1 MSNGDVII
9 PPTDLTTAAI
19 EAVNLILSQ
28 FGLSPLDQILGL
40 FSGKPK
46 FDDTLAV
53 IAAYNQSAYWP
64 LHALA
69 ADMQIWV
76 KNGAP
81 ISDSNPAVQASFGA
95 AKQGTVESIQELAGE
110 QPGPNSPGYWTIFA
124 LIQKSWELSGY
135 GETEVLQTVRAL
147 DALTQVLTQANQKP
161 PPTPPPPGTPPP
173 GTPPPVTIPPCESG
187 NPNADE
193 ILDLCNAV
201 NGSLAAILAALNNL
215 APGQTSGAPDACCI
229 AVVNK
234 LTHVIRELTIIATA
248 LTFESKNQQAIDLGP
263 ITAALQALATAA
275 AEYPPIVTALKDC
288 VCTNLNAIAKALGPD
303 LGKVI
308 QNIADAINKGNADD
322 LLPAAMVDEMVKNGS
337 MPAPIAQFFSDR
349 PASWSISG
357 LLSGIGHFIAGP
369 INPDL
374 GAEMVAN
381 IKAVKAGQAPPFQ
394 PVHSLLD
401 IPMYILAILGSYW
414 STWAVDLAQVALPA
428 AENAIQ
434 QIGTV
439 VGSAI
444 PGGLGAVPPGIG
456 APAIAALNFVKSE
469 PPAGALITTANYQ
482 SIVQD
487 AMGRAGL
494 MGMTAWAAAMVG
506 GFLLGPWEKYWGE
519 VAAMIA
525 TSSGFDEITQR
536 ALGPFL
542 NAIIHNRA
550 YQDANQ
556 KWPTRVP
563 PAPQGL
569 ALWARRKITNPE
581 RDLLLDYGGLDP
593 TWRPGMEAGAFRP
606 VQPRAIVNAFLD
618 QPINRA
624 NLVAM
629 LEDAALS
636 PANVQLMADAI
647 IYKSDA
653 NVRNSYLS
661 ALVTGYGKGVVSD
674 QELADALTQFNF
686 SQQAKQYVTSH
697 VLILRREVLAAE
709 AEKTIVPLVAN
720 GNITAQVGLQQLEAA
735 GVQPWYAQLQ
745 VDLATTRATIHGIKL
760 AAEAARHLAVARER
774 EAQRAAVAQ
783 FEDGTINATGLS
795 AALLLAGIDPLIAG
809 MVVSV
814 ETAKQAGRMQVVF
827 NQLLPPLQAK
837 VLRETV
843 AAIEQQTKDQ
853 LITLGQA
860 ATHLQALNLDQA
872 EIDALVAR
880 WAATLKKSPGAA
892 VYQTP

>member
-1 MSNGDVII
+1 MSNGDFII
-9 PPTDLTTAAI
+9 PPTDLTTATIQAI
-19 EAVNLILSQ
+19 NLILSQ

-81 ISDSNPAVQASFGA
+81 ISDSNPAVQATFGA

-110 QPGPNSPGYWTIFA
+110 QPGPTSPGYWTIFA

-135 GETEVLQTVRAL
+135 GESEVLQTVRAL

-173 GTPPPVTIPPCESG
+173 GTPPPVTPPPCDSG
-187 NPNADE
+187 DPNADE
-193 ILDLCNAV
+193 ILDLCNAI
-201 NGSLAAILAALNNL
+201 NGSLAAILGALKNPQ
-215 APGQTSGAPDACCI
+215 PGQPTGAIDPCCQ
-229 AVVNK
+229 AVINK

-248 LTFESKNQQAIDLGP
+248 LTFESKNQQAIDLAP
-263 ITAALQALATAA
+263 ITTALQALATAA

-288 VCTNLNAIAKALGPD
+288 VCTNLSAIAKALGPD

-349 PASWSISG
+349 PASWATAG
-357 LLSGIGHFIAGP
+357 LFSGIGHFLFGGL
-369 INPDL
+369 NPNL
-374 GAEMVAN
+374 GAEVAQN
-381 IKAVKAGQAPPFQ
+381 IKDTQAGRAPTYQ
-394 PVHSLLD
+394 PVHSLMD
-401 IPMYILAILGSYW
+401 IPVYLLAFIGSYW
-414 STWAVDLAQVALPA
+414 AQFAVTLAGAALPA
-428 AENAIQ
+428 AQTVIQ
-434 QIGTV
+434 QIG
-439 VGSAI
+439 SAVASQI
-444 PGGLGAVPPGIG
+444 PGGIGGLPPSLG
-456 APAIAALNFVKSE
+456 APAIAALQFVQSA
-469 PPAGALITTANYQ
+469 PPPGQPVTTANYQ
-482 SIVQD
+482 LIAQD
-487 AMGRAGL
+487 AFGRAGL
-494 MGMTAWAAAMVG
+494 MGLSAYAAAMVG
-506 GFLLGPWEKYWGE
+506 GFLLGPWEKYWGT
-519 VAAMIA
+519 VAAMVTTA
-525 TSSGFDEITQR
+525 AGFDEIAER
-536 ALGPFL
+536 WMGPFL
-542 NAIIHNRA
+542 DAIIRNRA
-550 YQDANQ
+550 LQDANQ

-563 PAPQGL
+563 PSPQGL
-569 ALWARRKITNPE
+569 ALWARRKITDPE
-581 RDLLLDYGGLDP
+581 RDLLLDFGGLDH
-593 TWRPGMEAGAFRP
+593 TWRPPMEAGAYRP
-606 VQPRAIVNAFLD
+606 VQPRVIVNAFLD

-674 QELADALTQFNF
+674 QELANALTQFNF
-686 SQQAKQYVTSH
+686 SPQAKQYVTSH

-735 GVQPWYAQLQ
+735 GVEPWYAQLQ
-745 VDLATTRATIHGIKL
+745 IDLATTRATIHGIKL

-783 FEDGTINATGLS
+783 FEDGTINAAGLS

-860 ATHLQALNLDQA
+860 TTQLQALNLDQA

>member
-9 PPTDLTTAAI
+9 PPTDLTTATI
-19 EAVNLILSQ
+19 EAINLILSQ

-81 ISDSNPAVQASFGA
+81 ISDSNPAVQATFGA
-95 AKQGTVESIQELAGE
+95 AKQGTVESIQALSGE

-173 GTPPPVTIPPCESG
+173 GTPPPVTPPPCESG
-187 NPNADE
+187 DPNADE

-201 NGSLAAILAALNNL
+201 NGSLAAILEALNNL

-248 LTFESKNQQAIDLGP
+248 LTFESKNQQAIDLTP

-275 AEYPPIVTALKDC
+275 AQYPPIITALKDC
-288 VCTNLNAIAKALGPD
+288 VCTNLSAIANSLGPD

-337 MPAPIAQFFSDR
+337 MPAPIAQFFSAR

-357 LLSGIGHFIAGP
+357 LLSGFGAFIVGGM
-369 INPDL
+369 NPNL
-374 GAEMVAN
+374 GAEVATN
-381 IKAVKAGQAPPFQ
+381 INDYNAGRAPTFQ
-394 PVHSLLD
+394 PVHSLVD
-401 IPMYILAILGSYW
+401 VPMYLLALIGSYW
-414 STWAVDLAQVALPA
+414 SKFAVQIAGVALPA
-428 AENAIQ
+428 AQTAIQ

-439 VGSAI
+439 VTNAI
-444 PGGLGAVPPGIG
+444 PGGLGAVPPSVG
-456 APAIAALNFVKSE
+456 APAVAALNFVKGA
-469 PPAGALITTANYQ
+469 PPPGALITTANYQ
-482 SIVQD
+482 TVVQD

-494 MGMTAWAAAMVG
+494 MGLTAWAAAMVG

-525 TSSGFDEITQR
+525 TSSGFEEITAR

-542 NAIIHNRA
+542 DAIIRNRA
-550 YQDANQ
+550 IQDANQ

-569 ALWARRKITNPE
+569 ALWARRKITDPQ
-581 RDLLLDYGGLDP
+581 RDLLLDFGGLDH
-593 TWRPGMEAGAFRP
+593 TWRPPMEAGAYRP
-606 VQPRAIVNAFLD
+606 VQPRVIVNAFLD

-624 NLVAM
+624 NLVAL
-629 LEDAALS
+629 LEDAALN

-674 QELADALTQFNF
+674 QELANALTQFNF
-686 SQQAKQYVTSH
+686 SPQAKQYVTSH

-720 GNITAQVGLQQLEAA
+720 GNITPQVGLQQLEAA
-735 GVQPWYAQLQ
+735 GLEPWFAQLQ
-745 VDLATTRATIHGIKL
+745 IGLATTRATIHGIKL

-783 FEDGTINATGLS
+783 FEDGTINAAGLS

-860 ATHLQALNLDQA
+860 ATQLQALNLDQA